1 MHRTSLDDRI
11 SRCRIGLQ
19 KVTLTKSLKKIL
31 VNHARINSPNESSAI
46 LFGVNNN
53 DNAIVKE
60 VYLAENIEKSPV
72 RFTISN
78 EQLIDA
84 YRTAERKKMDVIAI
98 FHSHPASSAVPSST
112 DKKFM
117 KVNPVVWIIYSVSAE
132 EFRSYVL
139 DNEVQEIL
147 TEFL

>member
-31 VNHARINSPNESSAI
+31 VDHAKINNPNESSAI

-53 DNAIVKE
+53 GNTIVKE
-60 VYLAENIEKSPV
+60 AYLAENIENSPV

-84 YRTAERKKMDVIAI
+84 YRTAEGKKMDVIAI
-98 FHSHPASSAVPSST
+98 FHSHPDSSAFPSST

-117 KVNPVVWIIYSVSAE
+117 QVNPVVWIIYSISNK

-139 DNEVQEIL
+139 ENEVQEIR